1 PRPSP
6 PCAPRR
12 GRRLMSGSSRSLD
25 RDYSCTVR
33 LLDDNEYS
41 CTIQRDAKGQF
52 LFDLLCHHLNLLEK
66 DYFGIR
72 FVDPDK
78 QRVSP
83 GLVLLV
89 SAAVGTLKDQLRVT
103 IMR

>member
-1 PRPSP
+1 MPSYVGGDSVYSMLLLGKLYLLLGLLPGLGPSLRPPSCSLP
-6 PCAPRR
+6 ARFWLLS
-12 GRRLMSGSSRSLD
+12 RLIPA
-25 RDYSCTVR
+25 
-33 LLDDNEYS
+33 LLL
-41 CTIQRDAKGQF
+41 QRDAKGQF

-83 GLVLLV
+83 SLVLLV
-89 SAAVGTLKDQLRVT
+89 S
-103 IMR
+103 